1 MNKIDELVKLSS
13 LLNSKA
19 IDIHEFE
26 KLKAEVMNQADDS
39 PATVQS
45 VTDITG
51 GAASK
56 MVSLEWAKF
65 IVGLILILII
75 GSIILS
81 QVFRDS
87 PPFDN
92 GPKVPPGFHRGP

>member
-1 MNKIDELVKLSS
+1 MNKINALVKLSS

-26 KLKAEVMNQADDS
+26 KLKAEVMNKADDS
-39 PATVQS
+39 PATAHA

-51 GAASK
+51 GAAGK
-56 MVSLEWAKF
+56 LVSLEWTKF
-65 IVGLILILII
+65 SVGLVLTIIILAIV
-75 GSIILS
+75 LS

-87 PPFDN
+87 SLFSD
-92 GPKVPPGFHRGP
+92 GPEVPPGFKRER